1 MTDPGEAVLRSAARP
16 RLDWPTRLTYIQLAT
31 FAWFM
36 YGFGASQALLRDDQD
51 VSKTIASL
59 HSTFLAAGGILGA
72 LIAARVVARFHRGPV
87 IRFSALGTAI
97 GIAIYTTPTGV
108 FVTWTGAF
116 IAAFFGTILLV
127 CTNAFLLDYQG
138 IAGPAALTQANA
150 VAALAGI
157 VSPIVI
163 GLLAATVLGWRAG
176 LWIAIIAFIAIEIWR
191 GRNLAVFSHDDAPAT
206 RASAGKFPRSFWWSP
221 ILIALF
227 LGTEFSVLLWSPD
240 LLREQTG
247 FGAAAAAASVGAIT
261 GGMLVGRLI
270 GARLAEVR
278 QPNTLLIW
286 SVIIALI
293 ALGVIWSST
302 LAPVMLIGM
311 FVLGSGLGLH
321 WPLGVARVVI
331 ASDGQT
337 DRASAIASIFGSF
350 AIGTAPFILGAIA
363 DGSSVHTAFL
373 IIPIFLLA
381 ALAILIFR
389 PVRAIIGVT
398 SMP

>member
-1 MTDPGEAVLRSAARP
+1 M
-16 RLDWPTRLTYIQLAT
+16 
-31 FAWFM
+31 
-36 YGFGASQALLRDDQD
+36 
-51 VSKTIASL
+51 
-59 HSTFLAAGGILGA
+59 
-72 LIAARVVARFHRGPV
+72 
-87 IRFSALGTAI
+87 
-97 GIAIYTTPTGV
+97 
-108 FVTWTGAF
+108 
-116 IAAFFGTILLV
+116 
-127 CTNAFLLDYQG
+127 
-138 IAGPAALTQANA
+138 
-150 VAALAGI
+150 
-157 VSPIVI
+157 
-163 GLLAATVLGWRAG
+163 
-176 LWIAIIAFIAIEIWR
+176 
-191 GRNLAVFSHDDAPAT
+191 
-206 RASAGKFPRSFWWSP
+206 
-221 ILIALF
+221 IALF

-337 DRASAIASIFGSF
+337 DRASAIASIFGSL